1 MTIRYNTKHTHPSP
15 RIQSYNP
22 QEPKPINPLDNQ
34 NTIRKRLESQ
44 EQWPFAAY
52 ETGIKDWR

>member
-15 RIQSYNP
+15 RIQAHASNP
-22 QEPKPINPLDNQ
+22 TIPKPINPLNNQ

-44 EQWPFAAY
+44 EQ
-52 ETGIKDWR
+52 

>member
-34 NTIRKRLESQ
+34 NTIRKRLES
-44 EQWPFAAY
+44 
-52 ETGIKDWR
+52 